1 MLFVSA
7 SLTKVF
13 LGFLCVFSAA
23 KPFVFPDTAKPHKRK
38 MSVRLAFFADE
49 AKNTA
54 KYLFYRP
61 AELHSAAGQRTEK
74 LRKSLNANALILAIL
89 PSAFE
94 NSVPKEIVCPTAGVA
109 YR

>member
-7 SLTKVF
+7 FLTKVF

-38 MSVRLAFFADE
+38 MSVRLAFFADKE
-49 AKNTA
+49 KNTA

-61 AELHSAAGQRTEK
+61 AELHSAAEQRTEK

-94 NSVPKEIVCPTAGVA
+94 NSVPKETVFPISGLP
-109 YR
+109 

>member
-7 SLTKVF
+7 FLTKIF

-23 KPFVFPDTAKPHKRK
+23 PPFVFPDTAKPHKRK